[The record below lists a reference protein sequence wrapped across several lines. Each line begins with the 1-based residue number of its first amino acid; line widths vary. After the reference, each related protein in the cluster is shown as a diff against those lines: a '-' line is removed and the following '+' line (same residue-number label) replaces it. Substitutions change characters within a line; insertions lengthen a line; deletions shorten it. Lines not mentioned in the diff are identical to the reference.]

1 MHLLIDADSAVY
13 KAGLSNESRSYLVTD
28 IEATPIAEFK
38 YKKQLDAWKEVIGE
52 EKWEGEGYRISKNR
66 EVGPVEYSLAN
77 VKRIVKQ
84 MTEWGAPDP
93 VSWQLYIQG
102 DNNFRNDIY
111 DAYKANRDPDD
122 KPVHLKEIRQYLVDK
137 WGAIIVDGEETDD
150 RVSILQC
157 TMETD
162 TCIVSI
168 DKDLLN
174 TPGWH
179 YNYDS
184 ELYRFIDPAQAM
196 LNFAR
201 QMLTGDSTDNI
212 PGLKRVGKKTAE
224 KILPK
229 YREDWLDVVLKEYE
243 KQGLGPATA
252 ERNGQLLWMRRKE
265 NEMWSLDYE

>member
-1 MHLLIDADSAVY
+1 MY

-28 IEATPIAEFK
+28 IEANPIAEFK
-38 YKKQLDAWKEVIGE
+38 YKRQLDKWKEVIGE
-52 EKWEGEGYRISKNR
+52 ETWEKEGYRISRNR

-77 VKRIVKQ
+77 VKRIVKA
-84 MTEWGAPDP
+84 MTEWAPDAT
-93 VSWQLYIQG
+93 WQLFIQG
-102 DNNFRNDIY
+102 DNNFRNDLY
-111 DAYKANRDPDD
+111 DLYKANRDPDD
-122 KPVHLKEIRQYLVDK
+122 KPVHLKEIRQYLIDK

-157 TMETD
+157 TMPTD

-184 ELYRFIDPAQAM
+184 EYYHKVEPEEAL

-201 QMLTGDSTDNI
+201 QLLTGDSTDNI

-224 KILPK
+224 KILPE
-229 YREDWLDVVLKEYE
+229 YREDWLNIVRKEYE
-243 KQGLGPATA
+243 KQGLG
-252 ERNGQLLWMRRKE
+252 EEILLRNGRLLWMRRKDGE
-265 NEMWSLDYE
+265 LWDFDYDY